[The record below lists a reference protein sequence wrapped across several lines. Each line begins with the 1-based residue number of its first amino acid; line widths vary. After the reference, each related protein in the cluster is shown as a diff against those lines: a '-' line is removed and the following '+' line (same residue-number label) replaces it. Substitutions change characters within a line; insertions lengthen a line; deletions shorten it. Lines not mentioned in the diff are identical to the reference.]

1 MEHIVTTQHNTGMKF
16 TSDID
21 NFSILMD
28 SSENGLPGGPS
39 PKKLMLA
46 SLAGCTGIDVVSI
59 LTKMQVS
66 YSEFN
71 ITTIARLT
79 TEHPKIYDNIKIIY
93 KVKVDEINHQKFKR
107 AVDLSIEK
115 YCGVMAMYR
124 HFAKIETE
132 IVFL

>member
-1 MEHIVTTQHNTGMKF
+1 MEHIITTQLNTGMQF

-21 NFSILMD
+21 NFSIVMD
-28 SSENGLPGGPS
+28 SSESELPGGPS

-66 YSEFN
+66 FLEFS

-79 TEHPKIYDNIKIIY
+79 TEHPKVYDNIKVVY
-93 KVKVDEINHQKFKR
+93 RVKVEEANHQKFKR